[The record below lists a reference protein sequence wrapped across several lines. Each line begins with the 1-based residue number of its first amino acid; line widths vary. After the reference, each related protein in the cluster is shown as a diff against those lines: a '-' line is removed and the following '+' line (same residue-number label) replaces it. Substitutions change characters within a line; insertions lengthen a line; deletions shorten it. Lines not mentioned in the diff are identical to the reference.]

1 MVSGNL
7 NNGQGKIVITPNRSA
22 NWPTNLAVIL
32 AFAVFLSLI
41 ATAWA
46 ILGLWVILPFAGLE
60 LGLLSFFLYR
70 VSQQTYRSQVLLFN
84 DETIVV
90 EDKVGSKVAQW
101 RFQRDDGYFK
111 IQQPNHPLDGSI
123 VFICDDAKSI
133 NLSTLLNKEDR
144 EQLVALV
151 KQTLMTLKLQNNP
164 ISFKA

>member
-22 NWPTNLAVIL
+22 NWPTNLVVIL
-32 AFAVFLSLI
+32 AFAVFLTLI

-101 RFQRDDGYFK
+101 QFQRDAGYFK

-151 KQTLMTLKLQNNP
+151 EQTLLTLKLQNNP